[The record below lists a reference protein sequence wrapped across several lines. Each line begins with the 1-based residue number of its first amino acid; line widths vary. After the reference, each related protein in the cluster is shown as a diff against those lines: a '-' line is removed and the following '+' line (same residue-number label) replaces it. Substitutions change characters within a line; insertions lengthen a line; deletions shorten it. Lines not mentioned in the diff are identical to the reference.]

1 MVVHSRGQELKKLD
15 LGQTVTILA
24 NVGVI
29 AGIVFLG
36 FELQQNNKQLELQSY
51 QGWVTANLQ
60 LNMALTDPTLS
71 EIIALGNIDSAN
83 LSEGSFV
90 SFAMWNMGVMQMVQA
105 VDYLYRSGSL
115 DRNLWEAE
123 INRAA
128 GILSV
133 PGVRQW
139 WDAGGKTQLTPQFAE
154 LMESTQSSIAYW
166 DWDADRG
173 FFSNDEIVTP
183 REP

>member
-1 MVVHSRGQELKKLD
+1 MKKLD
-15 LGQTVTILA
+15 LGQTMAIVA

-29 AGIVFLG
+29 AGIVFLA
-36 FELQQNNKQLELQSY
+36 FELRQNNRQLELQSY
-51 QGWVTANLQ
+51 QGWVAANLQ

-71 EIIALGNIDSAN
+71 EIMALGNIDSAN
-83 LSEGSFV
+83 LSEESFI
-90 SFAMWNMGVMQMVQA
+90 SFAMWNMGVMQMAQA

-128 GILSV
+128 GFLSV

-139 WDAGGKTQLTPQFAE
+139 WDAGGKTQLTPQFVE

-166 DWDADRG
+166 DWDPDRG
-173 FFSNDEIVTP
+173 FFSNDEVVTP
-183 REP
+183 RNP